1 MSLSYNVK
9 EHAERIKQKLL
20 QKQQGDVQINTN
32 TNMDEKETQ
41 NHHHHHHTSAL
52 IPQCKVFT
60 FQTPLPINPDD
71 DTDKNQNQHLIK
83 GITSF
88 QQIDSILTDTFIKPT
103 PDVICIDSDDDDVDI
118 DEHIYRTHDHQNIS
132 RVHTAL
138 KTEPVNRNLINSVR
152 DKFKNKQN
160 QNQNL
165 VENQNMNALQKQKS
179 QMSSFQLA
187 LLHAA
192 SSSSSSS
199 YTESP
204 SSSIYND
211 PIDTMKLE
219 DIKQYDCVSPSS
231 FINTVPSSSVTIN
244 PDKVLDQLQ
253 LHPGLEDVENT
264 IRQYL
269 EKEKQ
274 EMEQKIESQQNKDKD
289 KDEAPK
295 SKSMKYKEDDAIT
308 LRMKKSLEK
317 MNLQL
322 EQSIIRDFEWNLDCD
337 LS

>member
-1 MSLSYNVK
+1 MQK
-9 EHAERIKQKLL
+9 ESNKLL
-20 QKQQGDVQINTN
+20 QKQQSDVQINNNNNNN
-32 TNMDEKETQ
+32 TNIDEKEPQ
-41 NHHHHHHTSAL
+41 KNNTSTL
-52 IPQCKVFT
+52 LPQCKVFT
-60 FQTPLPINPDD
+60 FQTPLSINHDD

-83 GITSF
+83 GLTSF

-103 PDVICIDSDDDDVDI
+103 PEVICIDSDDDDDIDI
-118 DEHIYRTHDHQNIS
+118 DEHIYRTHDHHQNIS
-132 RVHTAL
+132 MVHTAL

-165 VENQNMNALQKQKS
+165 VEIQNMNSLQKQKS

-187 LLHAA
+187 LLSS

-199 YTESP
+199 YIESP
-204 SSSIYND
+204 SNSIYND

-231 FINTVPSSSVTIN
+231 FMNTVPSSSVSIN
-244 PDKVLDQLQ
+244 PEKVLDQLQ

-274 EMEQKIESQQNKDKD
+274 EMEQKIESQQNKYKDKDKD
-289 KDEAPK
+289 KDETPK